1 MEVSLLEPFALLLL
15 LGGSGFIVSALA
27 EGDWPAARRRTRRS
41 QPPHSKRPEVGKKAA

>member
-27 EGDWPAARRRTRRS
+27 EGDWPAARRRTRRT
-41 QPPHSKRPEVGKKAA
+41 QPQSKRAEVGKKAA